1 MIKSE
6 NGTLALQGTGVDMIG
21 DMNVIFSTLLKHDP
35 ELLIGTVV
43 AWTDTIEQLA
53 KKDYINHPKLSIIID
68 SANVFIE
75 MAKDMG
81 KL

>member
-43 AWTDTIEQLA
+43 AWTDTIEKVAQG
-53 KKDYINHPKLSIIID
+53 DNINHPKLSIIID
-68 SANVFIE
+68 SANKFIE
-75 MAKDMG
+75 LAKELG

>member
-6 NGTLALQGTGVDMIG
+6 NGTLALEGTGVDMIG
-21 DMNVIFSTLLKHDP
+21 DMCVIFSTLLNHDP

-43 AWTDTIEQLA
+43 AWTDIIEQVA
-53 KKDYINHPKLSIIID
+53 HGKNINHPKLSIIIN
-68 SANVFIE
+68 SANEFVE
-75 MAKDMG
+75 LAKEMG